1 MLVTQDRSYDRL
13 AVNAGWLLRLRWV
26 AVMGQL
32 ITIGVAGVAL
42 AVRLPLLPLFA
53 IIGFTTATNVA
64 FAVWLRRHI
73 GCHST
78 PAELL
83 RDQRVLAVLM
93 TLDLLALTALLYFSG
108 GVTNPF
114 VLFYLLNVALAAVVL
129 PVGWAWLMAAL
140 AGACFLGLFLVGEP
154 LPEFTQPLVIPLG
167 RFVTLTHQQLGFL
180 VSMVACGGVAV
191 YFITRV
197 TRELRQREDD
207 LRVAEHLQARS
218 ERLEALATLA
228 AGAAHELASPLST
241 IAVIAKD
248 LSRQLEQAELPE
260 AVLEDV
266 RLIRSE
272 LDHCRRILNEMRS
285 AAGGAAGEE
294 MQAVSVSRLL
304 EEALTGLRYPS
315 QVQLSL
321 PPEIATRSLQIPL
334 VATSQAIRGVIRNA
348 FDASPADA
356 QVVLRVEE
364 ERAGIALKV
373 IDKGLGM
380 PPEVLARIGEPFFT
394 TKEPGQGMGLGLF
407 LAKNVLN
414 RLGGELQLKS
424 AAGEGTTA
432 TIYLPWSASAG
443 S

>member
-26 AVMGQL
+26 AVVGQL

-93 TLDLLALTALLYFSG
+93 TLDLLALTALLYFTG

-140 AGACFLGLFLVGEP
+140 AGGCFLGLFLVGEP
-154 LPEFTQPLVIPLG
+154 LPEFTQPLAIPLG
-167 RFVTLTHQQLGFL
+167 SVVRLTHQQLGFL

-197 TRELRQREDD
+197 TRALRQREDD

-294 MQAVSVSRLL
+294 MQAVPVSRLL

-321 PPEIATRSLQIPL
+321 PAEIAKRPLRIPL

-348 FDASPADA
+348 FDASPTDA

-364 ERAGIALKV
+364 DHAGIALKV
-373 IDKGLGM
+373 IDKGSGM

-414 RLGGELQLKS
+414 RLGGELKLKS
-424 AAGEGTTA
+424 TTSEGTTA
-432 TIYLPWSASAG
+432 TIYLPWSTSNDA
-443 S
+443 